1 MTADP
6 VPERYHGVWARTLL
20 ETPAGR
26 DTSTFVR
33 WLQTAHWHAD
43 LRIPLAARAGAG
55 AGAGDLA
62 LQQGF
67 CGITTVAPQGGRE
80 VCTWQRRLDFQPPG
94 LTPDAGYI
102 EFDGTERLIETGV
115 HGSYLEIWE
124 RLPGSA
130 RPVAMQEFTEVDGRS
145 GRLLRAGAYAMRV
158 RPRTLAWPADTRAG
172 ESLADL
178 AQRQPAARAGLLDF
192 EISFG
197 PLRETPAG
205 LRWQIEQSTL
215 PALAGSESPLA
226 DLSAGAQALDMTGP
240 PSNGATVQATRARQH
255 GA

>member
-1 MTADP
+1 MTSPP

-26 DTSTFVR
+26 DTTTFVR
-33 WLQTAHWHAD
+33 WLQTEHWHAD
-43 LRIPLAARAGAG
+43 LRIPLAAD
-55 AGAGDLA
+55 DLA

-67 CGITTVAPQGGRE
+67 CGITTVEQQAGRE

-115 HGSYLEIWE
+115 HGSYLEVWE

-130 RPVAMQEFTEVDGRS
+130 GPVAMQEFTDADGRRS
-145 GRLLRAGAYAMRV
+145 LLLRAGAFAMRV
-158 RPRTLAWPADTRAG
+158 RPRLLAWPADTRAG
-172 ESLADL
+172 ESLAEL
-178 AQRQPAARAGLLDF
+178 VQRHPAARAGLLDF

-197 PLRETPAG
+197 PLRETTAG
-205 LRWQIEQSTL
+205 LYWQIEQSTL
-215 PALAGSESPLA
+215 LALVGSETRLA
-226 DLSAGAQALDMTGP
+226 DLMAGAQALAPGSDTAGW
-240 PSNGATVQATRARQH
+240 R
-255 GA
+255 

>member
-1 MTADP
+1 MNGPP

-26 DTSTFVR
+26 DTTTFVR
-33 WLQTAHWHAD
+33 WLQTEHWHAD
-43 LRIPLAARAGAG
+43 LRIPLAAD
-55 AGAGDLA
+55 DLA

-67 CGITTVAPQGGRE
+67 CGITSVKLQDDRE

-102 EFDGTERLIETGV
+102 LFDGPERLIETGV
-115 HGSYLEIWE
+115 HGSYLEVWE

-130 RPVAMQEFTEVDGRS
+130 GPVAMQEFTDADGRRS
-145 GRLLRAGAYAMRV
+145 LLLCADAFAMRV
-158 RPRTLAWPADTRAG
+158 RPRALAWPADTRAG

-178 AQRQPAARAGLLDF
+178 VQRHPAARAALLDF

-215 PALAGSESPLA
+215 PALVGGEVLLA
-226 DLSAGAQALDMTGP
+226 DLMAGAPALTAPHDRP
-240 PSNGATVQATRARQH
+240 APNAT
-255 GA
+255 